1 MKETEKIEIMHF
13 DQEGYLEDGKALYET
28 GKKMIVKGVVRD
40 VQAKTL
46 DDVKVSVKGR
56 KGSVITNGKGEYSIE
71 ATSASVLVFSRK
83 GYEMQEVEVNSQKTL
98 NITLLNKI

>member
-1 MKETEKIEIMHF
+1 
-13 DQEGYLEDGKALYET
+13 
-28 GKKMIVKGVVRD
+28 MIVKGVVRD